1 MNKTIVIFGA
11 TCESGIELCRLFR
24 DDQDRIIAP
33 VRAGSDRAKLTAL
46 GVDIRAVDALHR
58 EQVLD
63 LVDDVEP
70 GAIFISLLGRQ
81 LTKKTGVDIDGN
93 INAIDAAVKAKAGR
107 FILISSV
114 GAGASAGAMG
124 IMNKLI
130 VGRLVKEKSIAEE
143 HLIKQRIPWSIIRPG
158 ALIRIKKPT
167 GEAFLTEN
175 PLTIGAVN
183 RTDLGG
189 LIHKVALAEQAVQ
202 KIYNALDRSD
212 GKVVAG
218 QGELAPVQ
226 L

>member
-1 MNKTIVIFGA
+1 MHSCRIRSGRTLTQHQRGAALENERGVILA
-11 TCESGIELCRLFR
+11 
-24 DDQDRIIAP
+24 
-33 VRAGSDRAKLTAL
+33 
-46 GVDIRAVDALHR
+46 R
-58 EQVLD
+58 ET
-63 LVDDVEP
+63 
-70 GAIFISLLGRQ
+70 R
-81 LTKKTGVDIDGN
+81 
-93 INAIDAAVKAKAGR
+93 
-107 FILISSV
+107 
-114 GAGASAGAMG
+114 M
-124 IMNKLI
+124 

-175 PLTIGAVN
+175 PLTTGAIN

-189 LIHKVALAEQAVQ
+189 LIHKVAVAEQAVQ